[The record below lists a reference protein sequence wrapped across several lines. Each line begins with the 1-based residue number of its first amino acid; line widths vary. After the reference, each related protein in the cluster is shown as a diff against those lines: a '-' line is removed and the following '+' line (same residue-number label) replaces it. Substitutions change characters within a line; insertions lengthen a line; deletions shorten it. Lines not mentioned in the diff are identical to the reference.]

1 LELIQ
6 CQVKDAVNAYLFTDY
21 LGNVLTELSM
31 KGSKLLEH
39 PIDAVQNIS
48 LSLGFSEERKSEL
61 LSYFVQGGDTTG
73 FGAVQ
78 SLTYLAQKV
87 YPDLR
92 YELET
97 ASVNILDNIDS
108 YDRPAVKNYNQLQL
122 N

>member
-1 LELIQ
+1 MKNKLLKSMMLSCQKATELIEEKQ
-6 CQVKDAVNAYLFTDY
+6 LYKLDFVKEIQLKMHLSVCNACKKYSKQS
-21 LGNVLTELSM
+21 EL
-31 KGSKLLEH
+31 
-39 PIDAVQNIS
+39 IND
-48 LSLGFSEERKSEL
+48 L

-87 YPDLR
+87 QPDLR

-97 ASVNILDNIDS
+97 ASVSILDNIES
-108 YDRPAVKNYNQLQL
+108 YDRPAVKNYNQLTL